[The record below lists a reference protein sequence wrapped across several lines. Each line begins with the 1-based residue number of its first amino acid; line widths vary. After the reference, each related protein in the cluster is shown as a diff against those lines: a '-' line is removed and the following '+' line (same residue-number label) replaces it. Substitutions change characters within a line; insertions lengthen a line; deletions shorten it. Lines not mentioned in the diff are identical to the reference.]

1 MISVWTLALNS
12 VLLGFG
18 LAMDAFSVSLVNG
31 MQEPRMRRGRMVR
44 IAGVFGGFQ
53 TLMPLIGWVCVKT
66 ILELFKSLQSLIPWI
81 AFALLFLI
89 GGKMVLDGIRNKE
102 EQEAEKGA

>member
-44 IAGVFGGFQ
+44 IAGVFSGFQ

-66 ILELFKSLQSLIPWI
+66 VLELFKSLQSRCC
-81 AFALLFLI
+81 F
-89 GGKMVLDGIRNKE
+89 
-102 EQEAEKGA
+102 